1 MPDGAYRATLS
12 ESGEAD
18 VRFLYCACAI
28 SAILGDWT
36 GVDKDVAVQYILQC
50 LTYEG
55 GIAVLPG
62 RYWLV
67 PICLYVE
74 SLCYTHSFCSYYY
87 DTGGEATGGSCYC
100 AVAALALMDRLD
112 ALGPQRSA
120 DLIRW
125 CEAR

>member
-1 MPDGAYRATLS
+1 MVLSLICMILYTTLVHSTALKLLQMPDGAYRATLS

-36 GVDKDVAVQYILQC
+36 GVDKDAAVQYILQC

-55 GIAVLPG
+55 GIAVMPG

-67 PICLYVE
+67 PICL
-74 SLCYTHSFCSYYY
+74 
-87 DTGGEATGGSCYC
+87 
-100 AVAALALMDRLD
+100 
-112 ALGPQRSA
+112 
-120 DLIRW
+120 
-125 CEAR
+125 